1 MPKYEITIQA
11 RYLVEID
18 NLSEVREQITNGY
31 ENPTLP
37 AFIPEDSVEYLDG
50 FISYEKKRKEET
62 ND

>member
-18 NLSEVREQITNGY
+18 DLDKVREQITNGY

-50 FISYEKKRKEET
+50 SITYEEC
-62 ND
+62 N